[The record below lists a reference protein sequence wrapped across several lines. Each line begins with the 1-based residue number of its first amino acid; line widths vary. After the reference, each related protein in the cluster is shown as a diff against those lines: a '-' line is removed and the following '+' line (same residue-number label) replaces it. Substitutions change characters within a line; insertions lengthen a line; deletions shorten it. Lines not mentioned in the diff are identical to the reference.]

1 MIASL
6 KLLDVRDMLCRRS
19 IFGWA
24 IVAQLLLCATW
35 TAAGAQ
41 EPKPTEPPAKEEPK
55 PATETP
61 ADTKGMKPIDLKLP
75 RPQFKGTPKN
85 APPGTNLEP
94 ARKGPRPA
102 FLAPEGTTNVVK
114 GKVALASDKDPI
126 IGETKCITDGDKE
139 ANEGTYVEYGF
150 GVQWVQFDLGKPQA
164 IYAIVFW
171 HFHQSARIYH
181 DVIVQ
186 VADDKDFVSNVR
198 TLFNNDHDNS
208 AGLGLGTDKE
218 YWETYEGKLVDGKG
232 DKARFVRLLSNGSIA
247 DDQNHYIEVEI
258 WAKD

>member
-6 KLLDVRDMLCRRS
+6 KTFDVRQMDRPRS
-19 IFGWA
+19 EFRGLM
-24 IVAQLLLCATW
+24 VVHMLLCATW
-35 TAAGAQ
+35 TAAFAQ
-41 EPKPTEPPAKEEPK
+41 EPKPAQPPAKEDPK
-55 PATETP
+55 PAADAP
-61 ADTKGMKPIDLKLP
+61 ADQKGMKPIDLKLP

-85 APPGTNLEP
+85 APPGSNLEP
-94 ARKGPRPA
+94 PRKGPRPA
-102 FLAPEGTTNVVK
+102 FLAPEGTTNLAK
-114 GKVALASDKDPI
+114 GKPALASDKDPI
-126 IGETKCITDGDKE
+126 IGETKFVTDGEKE
-139 ANEGTYVEYGF
+139 ANEGTYVEYGP
-150 GVQWVQFDLGKPQA
+150 GVQWVQLDLGKPQA

-186 VADDKDFVSNVR
+186 VADDKDFVTHVR

-218 YWETYEGKLVDGKG
+218 YWETYEGKLVDAKG
-232 DKARFVRLLSNGSIA
+232 EKARFVRLLSNGSIA